1 MTDMPR
7 IAGIDGCRGG
17 WLVVCETPLPGPW
30 SWFVAPNFEA
40 VWRQLRDFDAV
51 GVDMPVGIP
60 DRGPRECEALARR
73 LLSPRRTASVFSSP
87 IRPILAIDDY
97 MQACDTREAIDGRRM
112 SKQSFFIMEKIAE
125 IDAVVR
131 ARREFA
137 DRLFEVHPEVSF
149 TALGGGE
156 PMLHP
161 KRDQAGFE
169 ERLEHLSD
177 VFPRSTLEEALDAF
191 PRAEV
196 ARDDVLDAFAVLW
209 SAKRIALST
218 AERLPEDP
226 TYDACGID
234 MAIWY

>member
-1 MTDMPR
+1 MPR

-30 SWFVAPNFEA
+30 SWFVAPNFET
-40 VWRQLRDFDAV
+40 VWRRLKDFDAI

-60 DRGPRECEALARR
+60 DRGPRECEALARK

-87 IRPILAIDDY
+87 IRSILAIDDY
-97 MQACDTREAIDGRRM
+97 VRACDTREAIDGKRM

-125 IDAVVR
+125 IDAVIQ
-131 ARREFA
+131 ARRDFGA
-137 DRLFEVHPEVSF
+137 KLYEVHPEVSF

-156 PMLHP
+156 PMTHA
-161 KRDQAGFE
+161 KREAAGFE
-169 ERLEHLSD
+169 ERREHLAD
-177 VFPRSTLEEALDAF
+177 VFPTSVVDEALAAF
-191 PRAEV
+191 PKQQV
-196 ARDDVLDAFAVLW
+196 AKDDVLDAFAVLW

-218 AERLPEDP
+218 AERLPEEPDYDP
-226 TYDACGID
+226 CGID

>member
-1 MTDMPR
+1 
-7 IAGIDGCRGG
+7 
-17 WLVVCETPLPGPW
+17 
-30 SWFVAPNFEA
+30 
-40 VWRQLRDFDAV
+40 
-51 GVDMPVGIP
+51 
-60 DRGPRECEALARR
+60 
-73 LLSPRRTASVFSSP
+73 
-87 IRPILAIDDY
+87 
-97 MQACDTREAIDGRRM
+97 M
-112 SKQSFFIMEKIAE
+112 SKQAFFIMEKIAE

-161 KRDQAGFE
+161 KRDPAGFE

-177 VFPRSTLEEALDAF
+177 VFPRSTLEEALDAV

-226 TYDACGID
+226 IYDACGID

>member
-1 MTDMPR
+1 MPR

-30 SWFVAPNFEA
+30 SWLVAPNYDA
-40 VWRQLRDFDAV
+40 VWRRLKSFDAV
-51 GVDMPVGIP
+51 GVDMPICIP
-60 DRGPRECEALARR
+60 DPGPRECEALARR
-73 LLSPRRTASVFSSP
+73 LLSPRRSASIFSSP
-87 IRPILAIDDY
+87 IRPILTMDDY
-97 MQACDTREAIDGRRM
+97 TAACDTREAIDGRRM

-125 IDAVVR
+125 VDAVIR
-131 ARREFA
+131 ARRSFA
-137 DRLFEVHPEVSF
+137 EKLYEVHPEVSF
-149 TALGGGE
+149 AALGDGD
-156 PMLHP
+156 PMLHA

-177 VFPRSTLEEALDAF
+177 VFPKAVIEEVIDTF

-218 AERLPEDP
+218 AERLPDEP
-226 TYDACGID
+226 SYDSCGID

>member
-1 MTDMPR
+1 MPR
-7 IAGIDGCRGG
+7 IAGIDGCRAG

-30 SWFVAPNFEA
+30 SWFVAPTFEA
-40 VWRQLRDFDAV
+40 AWQRLKDFDAI

-60 DRGPRECEALARR
+60 DRGTRECEALARQ

-87 IRPILAIDDY
+87 IRPILSINDY
-97 MQACDTREAIDGRRM
+97 SKACDTREAIDGRRM
-112 SKQSFFIMEKIAE
+112 SKQSFFIMEKIVE
-125 IDAVVR
+125 IDAVVQ
-131 ARREFA
+131 ASNGFA
-137 DRLFEVHPEVSF
+137 ERLFEVHPEVSF

-169 ERLEHLSD
+169 ERLEHLGD
-177 VFPRSTLEEALDAF
+177 VFPTAVIEEALAAF
-191 PRAEV
+191 PRTEV

-218 AERLPEDP
+218 AERLPEEP
-226 TYDACGID
+226 VYDSCGID